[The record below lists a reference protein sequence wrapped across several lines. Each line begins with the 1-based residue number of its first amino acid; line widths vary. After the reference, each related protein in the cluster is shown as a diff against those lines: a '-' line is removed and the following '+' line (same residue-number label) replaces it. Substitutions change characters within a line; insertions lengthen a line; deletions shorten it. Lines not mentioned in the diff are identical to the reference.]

1 LTELRFAN
9 STALSFCFHSHC
21 WGVDRE
27 DILARICHFTAA
39 CGQEWGAHD
48 DCLKV
53 VQPWLMPVILATWEA
68 EIGRITVQGQLKQV
82 IQRPQLQNNQSKTDW
97 SCDSNSR
104 VPALQV
110 QSLEF
115 KPQFHTP
122 KKTCYKEENS
132 SINDLSSYFKNLV
145 KVK

>member
-1 LTELRFAN
+1 LKK
-9 STALSFCFHSHC
+9 LSQKRDGEEAQ
-21 WGVDRE
+21 GVGPE
-27 DILARICHFTAA
+27 FKLQYS
-39 CGQEWGAHD
+39 GGAGGGGD
-48 DCLKV
+48 
-53 VQPWLMPVILATWEA
+53 T
-68 EIGRITVQGQLKQV
+68 QLSKNK
-82 IQRPQLQNNQSKTDW
+82 NNQSKTDW